1 MCFLHFVPKQY
12 IYKFYLLRR
21 EYMKRTISKDEIAKK
36 SVPAESI
43 DDYLKAIP
51 EKARVVLE
59 NLRSTIK
66 KIAPKASE
74 KISYG
79 IPTFNYLGPLVGFAA
94 FKNHCSFYVMSY
106 KVMDVFKKEL
116 EPYDKA
122 TATIRFSSDKPLPVA
137 LVKRLVRA
145 RLEENEAKK
154 KGG

>member
-1 MCFLHFVPKQY
+1 
-12 IYKFYLLRR
+12 
-21 EYMKRTISKDEIAKK
+21 MKKLISKDKIMKR
-36 SVPAESI
+36 SI
-43 DDYLKAIP
+43 PVENVDDYLKAIP

-66 KIAPKASE
+66 KVAPKASE

-79 IPTFNYLGPLVGFAA
+79 IPTFNYLSPLVGFAV

-106 KVMDVFKKEL
+106 KVMDIFKKEL

-122 TATIRFSSDKPLPVA
+122 TATIRFSPDKPLPAV

-145 RLEENEAKK
+145 RLEENEGKK